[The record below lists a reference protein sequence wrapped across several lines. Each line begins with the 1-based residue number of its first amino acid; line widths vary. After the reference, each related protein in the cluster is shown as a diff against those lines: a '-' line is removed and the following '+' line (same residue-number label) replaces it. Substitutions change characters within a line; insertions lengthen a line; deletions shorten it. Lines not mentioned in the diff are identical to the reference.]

1 MKLSK
6 IYSNKESMTPIRFN
20 GGFNVIYGDVE
31 DKKADQNEH
40 NLGKTSLVYLIDFL
54 LLKTLTKNHFLS
66 KHKNKFKDW
75 VFYLEIELSKDNY
88 VTIKRAVDTA
98 TMVSFK
104 EHNSSNQDFSQTD
117 EWDHKDVKLQTKKG
131 KDAVTMLEEYLN
143 FSVLQNQNARHF
155 LTYLLRTQKDYSDLF
170 KMRQFE
176 GSLDIYWKPQLFAL
190 LGYNEEDVL
199 KKYTVQSEIKN
210 NSALLK
216 TILGNKKSATSDSYN
231 LKGAIAEKEKERQA
245 ILNELNKFDFYLR
258 EKNLSKELVEETEVK
273 ISRLNSERYRLEY
286 EIKRIKE
293 SLESH
298 TTFDLKEIE
307 EVFEQAKIFFP
318 NQLKKDY
325 EELIEFN
332 ESLSSE
338 RAKYL
343 TEDLAGNIEHLE
355 NISADL
361 KKLNQEKEE
370 VLAFLRDTDTFSK
383 YKSFQTEVFKL
394 DEQITQF
401 KLKLQSLGT
410 AENYEKKIDELKLE
424 SKEVAIRIKKVIDQG
439 SEVFE
444 SIKAIFTDIFKQ
456 TMDHTAI
463 LVVKP
468 NQDGNPDFTQITL
481 DDKDEDQ
488 LTGQGEGYTATKVQC
503 ASFVL
508 AILATYKNE
517 RFYKFAYHDG
527 LLESWGNTP
536 KLNFLNLIRQFC
548 NLNDIQY
555 TISVIK
561 TDVPNNFKF
570 TDEEVVATLSH
581 EKPLFGFQF

>member
-6 IYSNKESMTPIRFN
+6 IYSNNVLMTPIKFN
-20 GGFNVIYGDVE
+20 GGFNIIYGDVE
-31 DKKADQNEH
+31 DKKTDQNEH

-75 VFYLEIELSKDNY
+75 VFYLEIELSNGNY
-88 VTIKRAVDTA
+88 ITIKRAVGTA

-104 EHNSSNQDFSQTD
+104 EHDFPDQDFSQTD
-117 EWDHKDVKLQTKKG
+117 EWNHKDVKLQTKKG
-131 KDAVTMLEEYLN
+131 KDAVTILEEYLN
-143 FSVLQNQNARHF
+143 FSVLQNQNVRHF
-155 LTYLLRTQKDYSDLF
+155 LAYLLRTQKDYGDLF

-176 GSLDIYWKPQLFAL
+176 GSLDLYWKPQLFAL
-190 LGYNEEDVL
+190 LGYNEEAVL
-199 KKYTVQSEIKN
+199 KKYTIQSEIKN

-216 TILGNKKSATSDSYN
+216 TILGNKKSSTSDSYN
-231 LKGAIAEKEKERQA
+231 LKGAIAEKEKEKQA
-245 ILNELNKFDFYLR
+245 ILIELNKFDFYLR
-258 EKNLSKELVEETEVK
+258 EKNLSKELIEETEVK
-273 ISRLNSERYRLEY
+273 ISKLNSERYRLEY

-298 TTFDLKEIE
+298 MTFDLKEIQE
-307 EVFEQAKIFFP
+307 IFEQANIFFP
-318 NQLKKDY
+318 TQLKKDY
-325 EELIEFN
+325 EELLEFN
-332 ESLSSE
+332 KSLSNE

-343 TEDLAGNIEHLE
+343 KEDLAGNIENLE
-355 NISADL
+355 EISNNL
-361 KKLNQEKEE
+361 QKLNREKEE

-383 YKSFQTEVFKL
+383 YKSFQAEVFKL

-410 AENYEKKIDELKLE
+410 AENYERKIDELKLD
-424 SKEVAIRIKKVIDQG
+424 SKEVANRIKKVIDQG

-444 SIKAIFTDIFKQ
+444 NIKAIFTDIFKQ

-508 AILATYKNE
+508 AVLAAYKNNK
-517 RFYKFAYHDG
+517 FYKFAYHDG

-536 KLNFLNLIRQFC
+536 KLNFLNIIRQFC
-548 NLNDIQY
+548 KLNDIQY

-561 TDVPNNFKF
+561 SDVPNSFNF
-570 TDEEVVATLSH
+570 TDEEIIATLTH
-581 EKPLFGFQF
+581 EKPLFGFNF

>member
-1 MKLSK
+1 
-6 IYSNKESMTPIRFN
+6 MTPIKFN
-20 GGFNVIYGDVE
+20 GGFNVIYGNVE
-31 DKKADQNEH
+31 DKKESQNEH
-40 NLGKTSLVYLIDFL
+40 NLGKTSLVHLIDFL

-75 VFYLEIELSKDNY
+75 VFYLEIELSKGNY
-88 VTIKRAVDTA
+88 ITIKRGVDTA

-104 EHNSSNQDFSQTD
+104 KHDSPDQDFSKTD
-117 EWDHKDVKLQTKKG
+117 EWDCENIKLQTKKE
-131 KDAVTMLEEYLN
+131 KDAVTILEEYLN

-155 LTYLLRTQKDYSDLF
+155 LAYLLRTQHDYDNLF
-170 KMRQFE
+170 KMKQFE
-176 GSLDIYWKPQLFAL
+176 GSDIYWKPQLFAL
-190 LGYNEEDVL
+190 LGYNEEDVF
-199 KKYTVQSEIKN
+199 KKYTIQSEIKN

-216 TILGNKKSATSDSYN
+216 TILGNKKSTTSDSYN
-231 LKGAIAEKEKERQA
+231 LKGAIAEKEKEKQI
-245 ILNELNKFDFYLR
+245 ILNELNKFDFYFR

-273 ISRLNSERYRLEY
+273 IGRLNSERYRLEY

-307 EVFEQAKIFFP
+307 EVFNQTKIFFP
-318 NQLKKDY
+318 AQLKKDY
-325 EELIEFN
+325 EELLEFN

-343 TEDLAGNIEHLE
+343 KEDLAGNIEHLE

-370 VLAFLRDTDTFSK
+370 VLSFLRDTDTFSK
-383 YKSFQTEVFKL
+383 YKSFQTEAFKL
-394 DEQITQF
+394 DEKITQF
-401 KLKLQSLGT
+401 KLKLQSLST
-410 AENYEKKIDELKLE
+410 AENYEKKIDELKIE
-424 SKEVAIRIKKVIDQG
+424 SKEVAIKVKEVIDKG
-439 SEVFE
+439 SDTFE
-444 SIKAIFTDIFKQ
+444 SIKAIFTDLFKK

-468 NQDGNPDFTQITL
+468 NKEGNPDFVQITL

-488 LTGQGEGYTATKVQC
+488 LTGQGDGYTATKVQC
-503 ASFVL
+503 ASFIL

-527 LLESWGNTP
+527 LVESWGNTP
-536 KLNFLNLIRQFC
+536 KINFFNEIRQFC
-548 NLNDIQY
+548 ELHDIQY

-561 TDVPNNFKF
+561 SDVPNNFQF
-570 TDEEVVATLSH
+570 TDEEIIATLSH
-581 EKPLFGFQF
+581 EKPLFGFNF